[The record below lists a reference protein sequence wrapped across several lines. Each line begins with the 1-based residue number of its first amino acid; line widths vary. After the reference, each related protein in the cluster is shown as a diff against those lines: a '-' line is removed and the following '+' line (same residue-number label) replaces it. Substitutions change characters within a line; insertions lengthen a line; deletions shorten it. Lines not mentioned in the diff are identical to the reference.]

1 METGLNK
8 EVSFNYGRDVLV
20 VSDVLCK
27 DNECN
32 GDISHCNSR
41 YVRTAELAEGAESL
55 EEGEVGY
62 RNKGFDSHSVSNEC
76 SEAAEVDNFESVVS
90 GLDADDGEDSRDSVA
105 GEDADDERD
114 ELDHLLAE
122 DGAEHCH
129 EESD

>member
-20 VSDVLCK
+20 VSDVLCE

-55 EEGEVGY
+55 RKV
-62 RNKGFDSHSVSNEC
+62 K
-76 SEAAEVDNFESVVS
+76 S
-90 GLDADDGEDSRDSVA
+90 GIETKVLTPPRQQRVQ
-105 GEDADDERD
+105 
-114 ELDHLLAE
+114 
-122 DGAEHCH
+122 
-129 EESD
+129 